1 MYFMGLS
8 KSEKASLEMDVVS
21 NEARLKLTRLI
32 RKNCQSDD
40 NNLSLIKRNQYIN
53 VARAALQLKI
63 ARLEPD
69 DVGMYENEEFAWHFA
84 ETELAM
90 RRPNTVQLFEILGDL
105 LQMRMLSFNEV
116 NSILQEDNVSARF
129 EANGFD
135 DDVVVRI
142 LTDLEIEEDD
152 ITAEH
157 SNVRLLFRRMESALE
172 NGDYP
177 GVLHASSNVFET
189 LAKLVFSNPNTENQT
204 LGSLFEGYRN
214 RSQLPGP
221 ILDYI
226 LEIYKRRNSEPL
238 AGHGSTIAPT
248 ISATEATTLIEITKM
263 CVRLER
269 RLALEES

>member
-1 MYFMGLS
+1 MGLS